1 MGCPRRVPPPGPG
14 PSERQTFEGPVPCR
28 GVLRTGIQVR
38 RADTRGTTTTDWL
51 LSRHSFSFAAYRDPQ
66 HMGLGPLRVLNDD
79 VVAPGAGF
87 GPHAHRDMEILSYV
101 LEGALEHHDTQGGEG
116 GQKGVLK
123 AGEVQFL
130 RAGTGVVHSEM
141 NASATAPVHFLQ
153 VWLVP
158 RTLALKPHYE
168 QGPVQFPARGGWAT
182 IASPGTGGFDIDAD
196 AVVLTAKIAA
206 GQKAGHVVHGGRM
219 AYAFLIAGQAQ
230 LGSET
235 LGPGDA
241 ALVQDGIVGLR
252 AAQDCH
258 VLLFDLPRA

>member
-1 MGCPRRVPPPGPG
+1 MLGSGP
-14 PSERQTFEGPVPCR
+14 
-28 GVLRTGIQVR
+28 QVR
-38 RADTRGTTTTDWL
+38 RADTRGTTRTDWL
-51 LSRHSFSFAAYRDPQ
+51 LSRHSFSFAGYQDSQ

-101 LEGALEHHDTQGGEG
+101 LEGALEHHDTGSGGEG
-116 GQKGVLK
+116 GHKGVLR

-141 NASATAPVHFLQ
+141 NASAAAPVHFLQ

-158 RTLALKPHYE
+158 RTLALKPRYE
-168 QGPVQFPARGGWAT
+168 QGPVQFPAKGGWAT

-196 AVVLTAKIAA
+196 AIVLAARIPA
-206 GQKAGHVVHGGRM
+206 GQKAGHVVHGGRV
-219 AYAFLIAGQAQ
+219 AYAFIVAGQAQ
-230 LGSET
+230 LGGDT

-241 ALVQDGIVGLR
+241 ALVRDGIVGLR
-252 AAQDCH
+252 ATQDCH